1 MEDRMFSKTTEA
13 KKPGKPGY
21 PPTDYERIFHPKAI
35 AILGVSADEN
45 GVGFGTGMLRAIMA
59 MGSLLSG
66 IVSK

>member
-1 MEDRMFSKTTEA
+1 MSSKTRRT
-13 KKPGKPGY
+13 GKTGKAHY